1 MVDKIKIG
9 NFLRELRNE
18 NNLTQE
24 EIAEKFEVSS
34 RSVSRWEN
42 GNTMPE
48 LGILVDLAV
57 FYGVDIKEII
67 DGERKS
73 ENMKK
78 EVIETLEKVVD
89 YANEEKKMV
98 IRKKSK
104 MAYFSIAIAVV

>member
-73 ENMKK
+73 ENMND
-78 EVIETLEKVVD
+78 EVKVTILAVAD
-89 YANEEKKMV
+89 YAD
-98 IRKKSK
+98 SQ
-104 MAYFSIAIAVV
+104 

>member
-18 NNLTQE
+18 NNLTPE

-73 ENMKK
+73 EKMNK
-78 EVIETLEKVVD
+78 EL
-89 YANEEKKMV
+89 EEK
-98 IRKKSK
+98 IRAK
-104 MAYFSIAIAVV
+104 